1 MMQISPIEFP
11 VRVNGLS
18 MTARVLEEIIPPYLF
33 TYRIRFSNGFED
45 LFSIGDAGVAG
56 EKINSGPYADAIRD
70 DIGYVPGVDPDR
82 FYHIF
87 QETID
92 GMITNVWVIERETAE
107 RVSYAVYYNR
117 FYRFELSRVDDKWE
131 PSTTAKIYPNINFT
145 LATKVGYLLDT
156 FLPV

>member
-1 MMQISPIEFP
+1 MTHVPSIEFP
-11 VRVNGLS
+11 VKVNGVS

-45 LFSIGDAGVAG
+45 FFSIGEAGVAG
-56 EKINSGPYADAIRD
+56 EKINAGPYAEAIRD
-70 DIGYVPGVDPDR
+70 DIGYVVGVDPER

-92 GMITNVWVIERETAE
+92 GMLTNVWVIERESATQ
-107 RVSYAVYYNR
+107 VSYAVYYNR
-117 FYRFELSRVDDKWE
+117 FYRFELTRVDDHWE
-131 PSTTAKIYPNINFT
+131 PSTTAKIYPNINFA
-145 LATKVGYLLDT
+145 LATKVGFLLDT